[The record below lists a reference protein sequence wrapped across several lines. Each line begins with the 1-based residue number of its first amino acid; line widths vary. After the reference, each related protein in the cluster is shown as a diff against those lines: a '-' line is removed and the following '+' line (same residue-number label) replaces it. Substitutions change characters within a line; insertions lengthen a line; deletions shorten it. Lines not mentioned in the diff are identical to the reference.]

1 MLQVIRAIA
10 WLALAV
16 GVSAADSNSLII
28 PVALAVLGAVLLKL
42 SEMLDKRTEADE

>member
-16 GVSAADSNSLII
+16 GVSTADSNSLII

-42 SEMLDKRTEADE
+42 SEIIEREADE

>member
-16 GVSAADSNSLII
+16 GVSTADSNSLII

-42 SEMLDKRTEADE
+42 SEIIERKADE

>member
-16 GVSAADSNSLII
+16 GVSTADSNSLII
-28 PVALAVLGAVLLKL
+28 PVALAVLGTVLFKL
-42 SEMLDKRTEADE
+42 SEIIERKADE